1 MMTSRDNI
9 LAKINANQPDLMAHP
24 SDFLNFKTYPDSLQ
38 KFKET
43 LHGISG
49 KAIEVHSY
57 QEIIDELKIVFPE
70 IERANTTIPEL
81 SAFANSDW
89 AHNYPHTLADVDLL
103 IIKGHF
109 AVAENAAIWIT
120 EDIMGQRVAPFIN
133 QYLAIVVKKSDMVDT
148 MHQAYD
154 RIGTLEYG
162 FGVFI
167 AGPSKTADI
176 EQSLV
181 LGAHGARGLHVF
193 LID

>member
-1 MMTSRDNI
+1 MSSRESI
-9 LAKINANQPDLMAHP
+9 LAKIRANQPELMAHP
-24 SDFLNFKTYPDSLQ
+24 SDFVAYKTYSNPIE

-43 LHGISG
+43 LKGISG
-49 KAIEVHSY
+49 TAIEVHSY

-81 SAFANSDW
+81 NAFANSDW
-89 AHNYPHTLADVDLL
+89 AQNYPHSLADVDLL

-120 EDIMGQRVAPFIN
+120 EDIMGQRIAPFIN
-133 QYLAIVVKKSDMVDT
+133 QYLAVVINKSAIVDT
-148 MHQAYD
+148 MHQAYE
-154 RIGTLEYG
+154 RIGMQEYS